1 VGSGLAGEVAEW
13 SVVEPVWG
21 VREIAAYLHVSADEA
36 VRRLRACGLAAVP
49 VEAGEPRWPA
59 QAVIDARAR
68 LGAFVPHP
76 R

>member
-1 VGSGLAGEVAEW
+1 MGRGFSGEVAEW

-21 VREIAAYLHVSADEA
+21 LREIAAYLHVSAEEA
-36 VRRLRACGLAAVP
+36 LRRLRACGLVAATP
-49 VEAGEPRWPA
+49 GPGEPRWSA